1 MKNFIV
7 LGMILCFYLVS
18 INCQIKPG
26 VKVVQLPI
34 PEDPTISFR
43 IWFKVGSQN
52 DPTGKAGLANLTARM
67 LTEASTNVN
76 SYEVVL
82 DKLYPMAA
90 SIGSQVDKE
99 MTIILGRTHRDN
111 LKEFYKLLHDAIF
124 KPAFKQEDLSRLKS
138 EILNNLKRT
147 LRYSNDEELGK
158 EALYQF
164 IFQKSNYEAPVIGLI
179 ESVESITVED
189 IQAFYKK
196 YYTKDNVIIG
206 VGGGYPLELIG
217 EMKDDFNCLPA
228 GAPIAAD
235 LPSLEPI
242 QGLQVLLV
250 EKETESTAI
259 SIGFPINV
267 LRGSRDY
274 YALWLAN
281 SWFGEHRNSSSHLYQ
296 VIREERGLNY
306 GDYSYIEHFPQGG
319 YRQFPPP
326 NVARRQ
332 QLFEIWIRPVQNQVR
347 HFTLRAAVRELQH
360 LVEKG
365 LTTEQ
370 FELTKKFL
378 KNYWL
383 NYAPTTDYRLGYY
396 LDDIFYG
403 VATHHLEQFQSEIE
417 SLTLEEV
424 NQAIKKHLQFQ
435 NMKIVMVTNDA
446 ANFKNNLIENKI
458 SPIEYRS
465 PKPEGVLKEDK
476 IISAYQLKISPEE
489 VHIKNVEE
497 MFNKKYE

>member
-1 MKNFIV
+1 M
-7 LGMILCFYLVS
+7 
-18 INCQIKPG
+18 NCQIKPG

-43 IWFKVGSQN
+43 IWFKVGSQH
-52 DPTGKAGLANLTARM
+52 DPAGKQGLANLTARM
-67 LTEASTNVN
+67 LTEASTNAN
-76 SYEVVL
+76 SYEVIL

-90 SIGSQVDKE
+90 SIGAQVDKE

-111 LKEFYKLLHDAIF
+111 LQEYYQLLQQAIF
-124 KPAFKQEDLSRLKS
+124 KPAFKTDDLARLKS
-138 EILNNLKRT
+138 EILNSLKRT
-147 LRYSNDEELGK
+147 LRYTNDEELGK

-164 IFQKSNYEAPVIGLI
+164 IFQNSNYEAPVIGLI
-179 ESVESITVED
+179 ESVESITIDD
-189 IQAFYKK
+189 IRSFYEK
-196 YYTKDNVIIG
+196 YYTKDNVILGI
-206 VGGGYPLELIG
+206 GGGYPLELVG
-217 EMKDDFNCLPA
+217 EMKNDFNKLPA
-228 GAPIAAD
+228 GAPIAPD
-235 LPSLEPI
+235 LPAIGPI

-259 SIGFPINV
+259 SMGFPINV

-296 VIREERGLNY
+296 VIRESRGLNY

-319 YRQFPPP
+319 FRQFPPP

-332 QLFEIWIRPVQNQVR
+332 PVFEIWIRPVQNQVR
-347 HFTLRAAVRELQH
+347 HFTLRAATRELH
-360 LVEKG
+360 RLVEKG
-365 LTTEQ
+365 LTAGQ
-370 FELTKKFL
+370 FELTKQFL

-383 NYAPTTDYRLGYY
+383 NYAPTTDQRLGYH

-403 VATHHLEQFQSEIE
+403 VATHHLEQFQTEIE

-424 NQAIKKHLQFQ
+424 NQAVKKHLQFQ
-435 NMKIVMVTNDA
+435 NMKIAIITKDA
-446 ANFKNNLIENKI
+446 AGFKDDLVQNKI

-465 PKPEGVLKEDK
+465 SKSETVLKEDRLISTYRMK
-476 IISAYQLKISPEE
+476 IPAENVYIR
-489 VHIKNVEE
+489 NVEE
-497 MFNKKYE
+497 MFNRAAE

>member
-1 MKNFIV
+1 MRTLFI
-7 LGMILCFYLVS
+7 LGMILCIGF
-18 INCQIKPG
+18 IGMNCQIKPG
-26 VKVVQLPI
+26 VKVVQLPV

-111 LKEFYKLLHDAIF
+111 LKEFYNLLHEAIF
-124 KPAFKQEDLSRLKS
+124 EPAFKQEDLRRLKS
-138 EILNNLKRT
+138 EILNNLKRS

-164 IFQKSNYEAPVIGLI
+164 IFQKSNYEAPVMGLI

-196 YYTKDNVIIG
+196 NYTKDNVIIG
-206 VGGGYPLELIG
+206 IGGGYPLELVG
-217 EMKDDFNCLPA
+217 EMKDDFEKLPA
-228 GAPIAAD
+228 GAPVAPD
-235 LPSLEPI
+235 LPAIEPI

-259 SIGFPINV
+259 SMGFPINV

-274 YALWLAN
+274 YALWLVN

-296 VIREERGLNY
+296 VIREDRGLNY

-347 HFTLRAAVRELQH
+347 HFTLRAAIRELLH

-365 LTTEQ
+365 LTTDQ

-383 NYAPTTDYRLGYY
+383 NYAPTTDFRLGYY

-403 VATHHLEQFQSEIE
+403 VATHHLEQFQAEIE

-424 NQAIKKHLQFQ
+424 NQAIKRHLQFQ
-435 NMKIVMVTNDA
+435 NMKIAMVTKDA
-446 ANFKNNLIENKI
+446 AGFKDDFVQNRI

-465 PKPEGVLKEDK
+465 PKPDAVTKEDK
-476 IISAYQLKISPEE
+476 IISTYKLKISPEN
-489 VHIKNVEE
+489 VHIRNVEE
-497 MFNKKYE
+497 MFNKKFE